1 MNPILCYTVNKRFFE
16 CKETIMAKK
25 MTAYQKK
32 LDYNNTYNRENYRS
46 FSIRYNKANEKKIIS
61 WLEKQGSVKQ
71 YVTDLILA
79 DMEKK
84 KTARKAKTSKTSK

>member
-1 MNPILCYTVNKRFFE
+1 
-16 CKETIMAKK
+16 MAKK

>member
-1 MNPILCYTVNKRFFE
+1 
-16 CKETIMAKK
+16 MAKK
-25 MTAYQKK
+25 LTAYQKK

-71 YVTDLILA
+71 YVTELILA

-84 KTARKAKTSKTSK
+84 KTARKAKSSKASK

>member
-1 MNPILCYTVNKRFFE
+1 
-16 CKETIMAKK
+16 MAKK

-71 YVTDLILA
+71 YVTNLILA